1 MARPDTDKLIPAY
14 EGLSVV
20 DLSRRMSGAFAARL
34 FADHGADVVMLEPP
48 EGHPLRH
55 EAPFLDDQ
63 PGPERSALHAYVNW
77 GKRSLAVLDARD
89 AKSWI
94 EQADVVVSTYGPRRL
109 SELPLA
115 AMRSDAVHLSVTPYG
130 LDGPMADAPGSS
142 LTLNARCGWAHVNA
156 YQDEPPLSLPSRQSG
171 YMGGLAAFVAATA
184 ALRRRFDS
192 EQPEL
197 VDVRE
202 LEAMTHTVYPWTIG
216 AVYQGSGWSRGATGG
231 RPRGEP
237 GPLWDAADGRMNFGF
252 GDWHH
257 WREAMALF
265 NLPDQG
271 DREELQARNQRYSQ
285 DLSAVV
291 AGVAR
296 ELPAM
301 EKWPLFHKLAALRC
315 ISGVLQ
321 TIPELVENE
330 QLQSRGFIVKT
341 ELDGR
346 PVRASGDPHPMS
358 PPSWSVGLPA
368 PRLGASAGAG
378 NPPLS
383 LRDISP
389 RGAGGEEQGQR
400 GIASGEAGGEES
412 HQSHPATRAEIP
424 KAEGGS
430 ATPRGPLDGIRVLTF
445 TQAWSGT
452 FGTELLGFL
461 GADVV
466 QIEALRRVD
475 IWRLL
480 RPWVGKAILDETRTQ
495 HPENTQGVYN
505 AVNLNKRGI
514 TLDLNTDTGKDIF
527 WRMMPN
533 FDVVCEN
540 FRPGVLDGWG
550 ITLETLAERRTDVI
564 LASISGYGVTGPFA
578 SYPANGATTEPMSG
592 LSSIHGYEGDPGM
605 NTGGLYPDSI
615 SGYAMA
621 AAVIAALARRGR
633 VNGPQRIDVAM
644 LEAMGVVVGDA
655 ITEYDATGRQPVPLG
670 NRDRLRAPHNVY
682 RCLGDDEWV
691 AISVHTE
698 SDWRALC
705 REMGAPALADDPRF
719 IDAAA
724 RKQYEPALDEMIA
737 RWTSPKEPAE
747 VERRL
752 LALGIDA
759 ARVAKPYEQFTL
771 PDLRYLSSGF
781 IQSVDHPEV
790 GPSWLPG
797 APWRLSGPEDRKLRP
812 SPCVGQHSFEVFGEE
827 LGMSEA
833 EYRSLVERGISG
845 TMDDV
850 RAGGR

>member
-1 MARPDTDKLIPAY
+1 MARPDTDELIPAY
-14 EGLSVV
+14 EGLTVV

-34 FADHGADVVMLEPP
+34 FADHGADVIMLEPP

-55 EAPFLDDQ
+55 EPPFLDDQ
-63 PGPERSALHAYVNW
+63 PGVERSALHAYVNW
-77 GKRSLAVLDARD
+77 GKHSVVITSPDDAEP
-89 AKSWI
+89 WI
-94 EQADVVVSTYGPRRL
+94 SEADVLVTTDGPKA
-109 SELPLA
+109 LPQWALGA
-115 AMRSDAVHLSVTPYG
+115 LRADAVHLSVTPYG
-130 LDGPMADAPGSS
+130 LEGELADTPGGS

-156 YQDEPPLSLPSRQSG
+156 FQDEPPLSLPSRQFG

-184 ALRRRFDS
+184 ALRRRFES
-192 EQPEL
+192 PQSEL

-237 GPLWDAADGRMNFGF
+237 GPLWNAADGRMNFGF
-252 GDWHH
+252 GDWHN

-271 DREELQARNQRYSQ
+271 AREELQARNQRYSQ

-301 EKWPLFHKLAALRC
+301 EKWPLFHRLAALRC

-330 QLQSRGFIVKT
+330 QLAARGFIVDT

-346 PVRASGDPHPMS
+346 RVRASGDPHPMS
-358 PPSWSVGLPA
+358 PPSWSAGSPA
-368 PRLGASAGAG
+368 PRLGTNNGAG
-378 NPPLS
+378 SPPLS

-389 RGAGGEEQGQR
+389 RGAGGDAAPPTSQ
-400 GIASGEAGGEES
+400 
-412 HQSHPATRAEIP
+412 
-424 KAEGGS
+424 
-430 ATPRGPLDGIRVLTF
+430 GPLDGIRVLTF

-480 RPWVGKAILDETRTQ
+480 RPWVGKAILDESKTQ

-505 AVNLNKRGI
+505 AVNLNKRGV
-514 TLDLNTDTGKDIF
+514 TLDLSTDEGRGIF

-550 ITLETLAERRTDVI
+550 ITLETLAEQRPDII
-564 LASISGYGVTGPFA
+564 LASISGYGVTGPYA
-578 SYPANGATTEPMSG
+578 AYPANGATTEPMSG
-592 LSSIHGYEGDPGM
+592 LSSIHGYEGDPGA

-621 AAVIAALARRGR
+621 SAVIAALARRER

-655 ITEYDATGRQPVPLG
+655 ITEYDATGHPPVPLG
-670 NRDRLRAPHNVY
+670 NRDRRRAPHNVY
-682 RCLGDDEWV
+682 PCLGDDEWV
-691 AISVHTE
+691 AIAIDGDQEWH
-698 SDWRALC
+698 ALC
-705 REMGAPALADDPRF
+705 REMDRSDLADDSRF
-719 IDAAA
+719 VDADSRKRNEAELDDLVAA
-724 RKQYEPALDEMIA
+724 
-737 RWTSPKEPAE
+737 WTAMLQASD

-752 LALGIDA
+752 AAKGIDA

-771 PDLRYLSSGF
+771 PDLHYLSSGF

-797 APWRLSGPEDRKLRP
+797 APWRFSGPEDRELRP
-812 SPCVGQHSFEVFGEE
+812 SPCVGEHSFEVFSEE

-850 RAGGR
+850 RSGVE

>member
-1 MARPDTDKLIPAY
+1 MARPDTDDLIPAY
-14 EGLSVV
+14 EGLLVV

-55 EAPFLDDQ
+55 EAPFLDDK
-63 PGPERSALHAYVNW
+63 PGVERSALHAYVNW
-77 GKRSLAVLDARD
+77 GKRSVVISNPDDAQP
-89 AKSWI
+89 WI
-94 EQADVVVSTYGPRRL
+94 AEADVVVTTDSPNPL
-109 SELPLA
+109 SRWPLG
-115 AMRSDAVHLSVTPYG
+115 AMRADAVHLLVTPYG
-130 LDGPMADAPGSS
+130 LDGELADAPGSN

-156 YQDEPPLSLPSRQSG
+156 FQDEPPLSLPSRQFG

-184 ALRRRFDS
+184 ALRRRFESS
-192 EQPEL
+192 EPEL

-231 RPRGEP
+231 RPRGVP

-252 GDWHH
+252 GDWHN

-271 DREELQARNQRYSQ
+271 AREELQARNQRYSK

-330 QLQSRGFIVKT
+330 QLLSRGFVVET

-346 PVRASGDPHPMS
+346 RVRASGDPHPMS
-358 PPSWSVGLPA
+358 PRSWSAGSPA
-368 PRLGASAGAG
+368 PRLGAGIGS
-378 NPPLS
+378 PPRT

-389 RGAGGEEQGQR
+389 RRAGGQNSHSSPPALR
-400 GIASGEAGGEES
+400 GEM
-412 HQSHPATRAEIP
+412 P
-424 KAEGGS
+424 KAEGGA

-452 FGTELLGFL
+452 FGPERLGFL

-480 RPWVGKAILDETRTQ
+480 RPWVGKAILDESKTQ

-514 TLDLNTDTGKDIF
+514 TLDLGTEEGQDIF
-527 WRMMPN
+527 WRMMPQ

-550 ITLETLAERRTDVI
+550 ITLDTLAERRSDVI
-564 LASISGYGVTGPFA
+564 LASISGYGVTGPYA
-578 SYPANGATTEPMSG
+578 AYPANGATTEPMSG
-592 LSSIHGYEGDPGM
+592 LSSLHGYEGDPGT

-621 AAVIAALARRGR
+621 AAVIAALSRRER
-633 VNGPQRIDVAM
+633 IDGPQRIDVAM

-655 ITEYDATGRQPVPLG
+655 ITEYDATGRTPVPLG
-670 NRDRLRAPHNVY
+670 NRDRRHAPHNNY
-682 RCLGDDEWV
+682 PCLGEDEWV
-691 AISVHTE
+691 AIAVHGE
-698 SDWRALC
+698 QEWRALC
-705 REMGAPALADDPRF
+705 QEMNRSELGNDPQFVDARSRKLHEALLDDV
-719 IDAAA
+719 IAAWTA
-724 RKQYEPALDEMIA
+724 TQQALD
-737 RWTSPKEPAE
+737 
-747 VERRL
+747 VEQRL
-752 LALGIDA
+752 LAQGIDA

-771 PDLRYLSSGF
+771 PDPHYLSSGF

-797 APWRLSGPEDRKLRP
+797 APWRFSGHEDRRLRP
-812 SPCVGQHSFEVFGEE
+812 SPCVGQHSFEVFFEE

-833 EYRSLVERGISG
+833 EYRSLVDRGISG

-850 RAGGR
+850 RAASSGS

>member
-1 MARPDTDKLIPAY
+1 MTEELVPAY
-14 EGLSVV
+14 DGLVVV

-34 FADHGADVVMLEPP
+34 FADHGAEVVMLEPP

-63 PGPERSALHAYVNW
+63 PGLERSALHAYVNW
-77 GKRSLAVLDARD
+77 GKRSVVIADTAE
-89 AKSWI
+89 SEPWI
-94 EQADVVVSTYGPRRL
+94 AAADVVVTTDGPNAL
-109 SELPLA
+109 SDWPLA
-115 AMRSDAVHLSVTPYG
+115 AMPPDAVHLSVTPYG
-130 LDGPMADAPGSS
+130 LSGPMADAPGSS

-156 YQDEPPLSLPSRQSG
+156 LQDEPPLSLPSRQYG

-184 ALRRRFDS
+184 ALRRRS
-192 EQPEL
+192 ESDLPER

-216 AVYQGSGWSRGATGG
+216 AIYQGSGWSRGATGG

-252 GDWHH
+252 GDWHN
-257 WREAMALF
+257 WREAMELF

-271 DREELQARNQRYSQ
+271 AREDLQARNARYSK
-285 DLSAVV
+285 DLSAVM

-296 ELPAM
+296 ELPQM
-301 EKWPLFHKLAALRC
+301 EKWPLFHRLAALRC

-330 QLQSRGFIVKT
+330 QLAARGFIVDT
-341 ELDGR
+341 EIDGR
-346 PVRASGDPHPMS
+346 EVRASGDPHPIS
-358 PPSWSVGLPA
+358 PPSWSLKSPA
-368 PRLGASAGAG
+368 PRLGEDQDRRS
-378 NPPLS
+378 PPAK
-383 LRDISP
+383 
-389 RGAGGEEQGQR
+389 RGEM
-400 GIASGEAGGEES
+400 
-412 HQSHPATRAEIP
+412 P

-430 ATPRGPLDGIRVLTF
+430 PPTSNGPLDGIRILTF

-480 RPWVGKAILDETRTQ
+480 RPWVGKAILDESKTQ

-514 TLDLNTDTGKDIF
+514 TLDLSTDEGKDIF

-550 ITLETLAERRTDVI
+550 ITLEALAAQRPDVI

-578 SYPANGATTEPMSG
+578 AYPANGATTEPMSG
-592 LSSIHGYEGDPGM
+592 LSSIHGYDGDPGM

-621 AAVIAALARRGR
+621 AAVIAALARRER
-633 VNGPQRIDVAM
+633 VGGPQRIDVAM

-655 ITEYDATGRQPVPLG
+655 IAEFDVTGRLPVPLG
-670 NRDRLRAPHNVY
+670 NRDRRRAPHNVY
-682 RCLGDDEWV
+682 PCLGEDEWV
-691 AISVHTE
+691 AIAVGDE
-698 SDWRALC
+698 SDWASLC
-705 REMGAPALADDPRF
+705 MEMDAADLATDPRF
-719 IDAAA
+719 ADQAS
-724 RKQYEPALDEMIA
+724 RKLNESALDEIISG
-737 RWTSPKEPAE
+737 WTSIQPADA

-752 LALGIDA
+752 LDLGIDA
-759 ARVAKPYEQFTL
+759 ARVAKPYEQFL
-771 PDLRYLSSGF
+771 EPDPLYLATGF
-781 IQSVDHPEV
+781 VQSVDHPEV
-790 GPSWLPG
+790 GRSWLPG
-797 APWRLSGPEDRKLRP
+797 APWRFSGPEDRQLRP
-812 SPCVGQHSFEVFGEE
+812 SPCVGQHSFEVFAQE

-850 RAGGR
+850 RAGERVAVE

>member
-1 MARPDTDKLIPAY
+1 MTEEIIPAY
-14 EGLSVV
+14 EGLVVV

-63 PGPERSALHAYVNW
+63 PGVERSALHTYVNW
-77 GKRSLAVLDARD
+77 NKRSVVIADPSEAETWIAR
-89 AKSWI
+89 
-94 EQADVVVSTYGPRRL
+94 ADVVVTTDGPTELDQWPL
-109 SELPLA
+109 SR
-115 AMRSDAVHLSVTPYG
+115 MRPDAVHLSVTPFG
-130 LDGPMADAPGSS
+130 LEGPLADAPAGN

-156 YQDEPPLSLPSRQSG
+156 FQDEPPLSLPSRQFG
-171 YMGGLAAFVAATA
+171 YIGGLAAFVAATA
-184 ALRRRFDS
+184 ALHRRS
-192 EQPEL
+192 ETGTAEL
-197 VDVRE
+197 ADVRE
-202 LEAMTHTVYPWTIG
+202 LEAMTHTVYPWTMG
-216 AVYQGSGWSRGATGG
+216 AIYQGTGWSRGATGG

-271 DREELQARNQRYSQ
+271 AREELQARNQRYSQ

-301 EKWPLFHKLAALRC
+301 EKWPLFHRLAALRC

-330 QLQSRGFIVKT
+330 QLLARGFIVETK
-341 ELDGR
+341 LDR
-346 PVRASGDPHPMS
+346 QTVRASGDPHPMLPLS
-358 PPSWSVGLPA
+358 WSLRSPAPVLGSTEREPVPDLIGDPLGAGDREPPPSARTHTLLKPT
-368 PRLGASAGAG
+368 
-378 NPPLS
+378 
-383 LRDISP
+383 D
-389 RGAGGEEQGQR
+389 
-400 GIASGEAGGEES
+400 
-412 HQSHPATRAEIP
+412 
-424 KAEGGS
+424 
-430 ATPRGPLDGIRVLTF
+430 RGPLDGIRIVTF

-480 RPWVGKAILDETRTQ
+480 RPWVGKAILDESKTQ

-514 TLDLNTDTGKDIF
+514 TLDLSTDEGKDIF

-550 ITLETLAERRTDVI
+550 ITLDALAERRPDVI
-564 LASISGYGVTGPFA
+564 LASISGYGVTGPFSA
-578 SYPANGATTEPMSG
+578 YPANGATTEPMSG
-592 LSSIHGYEGDPGM
+592 LSSLHGYDGDPGM

-621 AAVIAALARRGR
+621 SAIIAALARRER
-633 VNGPQRIDVAM
+633 VGGPQRIDVAM

-655 ITEYDATGRQPVPLG
+655 ITEYDATGRLPVPMG
-670 NRDRLRAPHNVY
+670 NRDRQRAPHNVY
-682 RCLGDDEWV
+682 PCTGDDEWV
-691 AISVHTE
+691 AIAVQDQAE
-698 SDWRALC
+698 WQALC
-705 REMGAPALADDPRF
+705 RETGDPRLADDPRF
-719 IDAAA
+719 TNAAT
-724 RKQYEPALDEMIA
+724 RKRHETALDEIVA
-737 RWTSPKEPAE
+737 EWTSAQDAAE

-752 LALGIDA
+752 LASGIDA
-759 ARVAKPYEQFTL
+759 ARVAKPYEQFSQ
-771 PDLRYLSSGF
+771 PDPLYLAGGF
-781 IQSVDHPEV
+781 VQSVDHPEV

-797 APWRLSGPEDRKLRP
+797 APWRFSGPEDRNLRP
-812 SPCVGQHSFEVFGEE
+812 SPCVGEHSFEVFAEE
-827 LGMSEA
+827 LGMSET

-850 RAGGR
+850 RTGVRASH